1 MFVFR
6 SFNNIALAFFGPLF
20 YLIPIVIYGVL
31 KIKTRNETLPNGY
44 ASIEKRGLALIIDIV
59 LIIALEIGLT
69 RLLSPTP
76 EPRVFLIQ
84 FLVLALSFCNLVILP
99 SITGWSLGKRLL
111 SIKIIKKEHKKAGFF
126 DIFYR
131 EIVKSWFSLPLFYL
145 GCFWM
150 LIGKRQLTWH
160 DSVADTRVVNL
171 SHTIEK
177 SYPLNEV
184 RDNDVFPR
192 HETN

>member
-6 SFNNIALAFFGPLF
+6 SINNIALTFFGPLF
-20 YLIPIVIYGVL
+20 YFIPVVIYGVL
-31 KIKTRNETLPNGY
+31 KIKTKNKTLHDDY
-44 ASIEKRGLALIIDIV
+44 ASLEKRALALVIDVV
-59 LIIALEIGLT
+59 LIIALEIGLKW
-69 RLLSPTP
+69 LLSSTP

-111 SIKIIKKEHKKAGFF
+111 SIKIIKKEYKKAGFF

-160 DSVADTRVVNL
+160 DSVADTRVVHL
-171 SHTIEK
+171 SQTIEK
-177 SYPLNEV
+177 S
-184 RDNDVFPR
+184 
-192 HETN
+192 